1 MSAKIR
7 SALASP
13 TVSHPWRPKIVH
25 LLEPQDSEQ
34 HVAAFARAVCS
45 GLAGEPKT
53 LPWGYFYD
61 EAGSRLFD
69 AICELPEY
77 YLTCTEDAILCRH
90 ASDMIDGLAS
100 AGERE
105 SRIEPT
111 IIELGSGS
119 ALKTQRLIAAALK
132 RQGRLHYVPI
142 DVSASALEDSARRL
156 TRQFPLL
163 KVTGFVADYRSGL
176 ERIMSRARGPRL
188 IVFLGSS
195 LGNYEPEAAVELL
208 SMIRQTM
215 RPDDSL
221 LLGTDL
227 AKERSVLEAAYN
239 DSRGVTAAFNLNL
252 LRRINRELG
261 ADFPVDAF
269 EHRAIYDA
277 DRGRVEMHLVSTREQ
292 TVTIAAS
299 RSAFSFAAGESIHTE
314 SSHKYTPE
322 MLSHL
327 RTAAGFVE
335 DAAWVDN
342 RGWFRLQL
350 WRPGGAARG

>member
-1 MSAKIR
+1 MSAKFR
-7 SALASP
+7 SVLVPA
-13 TVSHPWRPKIVH
+13 TVHHAGRPKIVH
-25 LLEPQDSEQ
+25 LLEPQESAE
-34 HVAAFARAVCS
+34 HVAGFASAVCL
-45 GLAGEPKT
+45 GLAGEPKS

-77 YLTCTEDAILCRH
+77 YLTRTEDAILRGY
-90 ASDMIDGLAS
+90 ARAMTVGLAGDS
-100 AGERE
+100 EDCL
-105 SRIEPT
+105 EPT

-119 ALKTQRLIAAALK
+119 ALKTQRLIAAALG
-132 RQGRLHYVPI
+132 RHDRLHYVPI
-142 DVSASALEDSARRL
+142 DVSASALEESARRL
-156 TRQFPLL
+156 TRQFPMLRI
-163 KVTGFVADYRSGL
+163 TGYVADYRRGL

-195 LGNYEPEAAVELL
+195 LGNYDQQAAVEIL

-227 AKERSVLEAAYN
+227 AKERSVLEAAYD

-261 ADFPVDAF
+261 ADFPLDAF
-269 EHRAIYDA
+269 CHRATYDA
-277 DRGRVEMHLVSTREQ
+277 DRGRVEMHLVSNRDH
-292 TVTIAAS
+292 TVTISAA
-299 RSAFSFAAGESIHTE
+299 RTAFRFAAGETVHTE

-322 MLSHL
+322 MLSTL
-327 RTAAGFVE
+327 RTAASFVE
-335 DAAWVDN
+335 DAAWTDD

-350 WRPGGAARG
+350 WRPGEAARD